1 MQYENVLYVYER
13 YRDVFYFRD
22 GKLECQHDWYPQIL
36 SEVDYDI
43 EKIMLEAGYQSLA
56 KLDSILRSL

>member
-13 YRDVFYFRD
+13 YR
-22 GKLECQHDWYPQIL
+22 
-36 SEVDYDI
+36 I